1 MKRANWTRTS
11 WIVGACLSLLLI
23 GGLAVDVNAQQP
35 PAPPAPAETKPAP
48 DSGATQPAP
57 PPAPQSEY
65 GSQPPQA
72 PSSNTQIETRT
83 GTERVVE
90 REPGTFLGVDPTVAM
105 IVGAVLV
112 IVIVIALVAMGRR
125 GDEIRHTDGRRQV

>member
-1 MKRANWTRTS
+1 MKRMSHKPMS
-11 WIVGACLSLLLI
+11 WIAGIGLLLI
-23 GGLAVDVNAQQP
+23 AGLAADVHAQQPPPPPPAPSETRPAPDSSTTP
-35 PAPPAPAETKPAP
+35 PAPPA
-48 DSGATQPAP
+48 
-57 PPAPQSEY
+57 APQSEY

-83 GTERVVE
+83 ETERVVE
-90 REPGTFLGVDPTVAM
+90 REPGTFLGVDPTMAM

-125 GDEIRHTDGRRQV
+125 GDEIRHRDSRRQV